1 MIASLHPP
9 AHALELLEPV
19 AESHGAPSP
28 HSGSA
33 MSAAFHSPSR
43 RKPSVLHIFKIY
55 YPDLFGG
62 TLTVIHRICADLRES
77 FSFSALVCTAL
88 GGARTI
94 DVDGVPVERVRSL
107 GDFLSLPMAPTYPF
121 RLWRR
126 MPRHDLC
133 VMHAPFPLA
142 DLVLGFGFGRRQPF
156 VVHWHADI
164 TTRSALRPIVQPFI
178 RRTLRRASAI
188 IVADEVLARETPI
201 LREFAD
207 KCRVVP
213 FGIDVEKYIIPEAE
227 RAAIAT
233 AKRQNP
239 GVVLACGRL
248 VPYKGFDVLIHA
260 AALGDFTVWI
270 VGAGRE
276 QSYLEELAAEL
287 GVQDRIRLLGAVSD
301 EHLVRLLHLA
311 EVFVLPSVTDAETF
325 GLAQLEAMA
334 AGCAIVNT
342 ALNTAVPMVARHGI
356 EAYTVPPRDPV
367 ALADAV
373 TALLG
378 DSETRQRFGEAGQQR
393 AAACFSSQMFK
404 SKIEDIYFESAS
416 PVPSRVEEPARAQ
429 ERGLSIAGMA
439 RLAAVLAW
447 SDVRHRYVR
456 SILGPFWMSL
466 QLLVTVGVLGAFTS
480 QMTRT
485 EPFGVLPT
493 LAVSLTVWSFLN
505 GVVLD
510 AMNALPNAA
519 NLIKDRAVPPPV
531 FLMQCFFRQ
540 ALFALHNAI
549 VPLGL
554 WLAFGSL
561 RIDNVVAALPG
572 FLLFC
577 GCALG
582 LALTLGALAT
592 RFRDVKPIVESSLM
606 LAFLASP
613 VMWTAASSNP
623 KALVLKLNPVTHLFS
638 VWRQPLLDGTLAP
651 ESMALVVG
659 LLAFLVAA
667 SGFALRQ
674 MRRAAFWI

>member
-1 MIASLHPP
+1 M
-9 AHALELLEPV
+9 
-19 AESHGAPSP
+19 
-28 HSGSA
+28 
-33 MSAAFHSPSR
+33 
-43 RKPSVLHIFKIY
+43 LHIFKIY

-62 TLTVIHRICADLRES
+62 TLTVIRDICAALKES
-77 FSFSALVCTAL
+77 FSFSALVCTAS

-94 DVDGVPVERVRSL
+94 DVNGVPVERVRSF
-107 GDFLSLPMAPTYPF
+107 GDFLSLPIAPAYPW

-133 VMHAPFPLA
+133 VLHAPFPLA

-164 TTRSALRPIVQPFI
+164 TTRSALRPFVEPFI

-188 IVADEVLARETPI
+188 VVSDEVLARETPM

-213 FGIDVEKYIIPEAE
+213 FGLDVEKYIVPEAE
-227 RAAIAT
+227 RAAIAR

-239 GVVLACGRL
+239 NVVLACGRL
-248 VPYKGFDVLIHA
+248 VPYKGFDVLIRA
-260 AALGDFTVWI
+260 AALGDFTIWI

-276 QSYLEELAAEL
+276 QERLEKLAAEL
-287 GVQDRIRLLGAVSD
+287 GVQHRVRLLGAVSD
-301 EHLVRLLHLA
+301 EHLIRLLHVA

-334 AGCAIVNT
+334 AGLPIVNT
-342 ALNTAVPMVARHGI
+342 ALNTAVPTVARHGL
-356 EAYTVPPRDPV
+356 EALTVPPRDPV
-367 ALADAV
+367 KLAHAV
-373 TALLG
+373 TTLLR
-378 DSETRQRFGEAGQQR
+378 DPETRRRFGEAGQRR
-393 AAACFSSQMFK
+393 AAVCYSSQMFK
-404 SKIEDIYFESAS
+404 SNIEDVYFEAMSRA
-416 PVPSRVEEPARAQ
+416 PSRVEAPTQVRSREIS
-429 ERGLSIAGMA
+429 LVGMT
-439 RLAAVLAW
+439 RLALVLAW

-466 QLLVTVGVLGAFTS
+466 QLLATVAVLGAFTS
-480 QMTRT
+480 QLSRA
-485 EPFGVLPT
+485 EPFGLLPT

-510 AMNALPNAA
+510 AMTALPMAA

-540 ALFALHNAI
+540 AMFALHNAV
-549 VPLGL
+549 VPLAL
-554 WLAFGSL
+554 WLTFGSL
-561 RIDNVVAALPG
+561 RIDNLVAALPG
-572 FLLFC
+572 FLLFS

-582 LALTLGALAT
+582 LAVTLGALAT

-606 LAFLASP
+606 LGFLASP
-613 VMWTAASSNP
+613 VMWTATLLNP
-623 KALVLKLNPVTHLFS
+623 QSLVLRLNPVTHLFN
-638 VWRQPLLDGTLAP
+638 VWRQPLLEGSLAS
-651 ESMALVVG
+651 ESMALVVA
-659 LLAFLVAA
+659 LFAFLAAA
-667 SGFALRQ
+667 SWVALRQ